1 MSLYNFPPPQASRT
15 LGTPITSLKI
25 YNGWKLFLKRKVVFS
40 VYRHERPDAV
50 SEQ

>member
-25 YNGWKLFLKRKVVFS
+25 YNGWKLFLKRKVIFS
-40 VYRHERPDAV
+40 VCRHEQPDTV